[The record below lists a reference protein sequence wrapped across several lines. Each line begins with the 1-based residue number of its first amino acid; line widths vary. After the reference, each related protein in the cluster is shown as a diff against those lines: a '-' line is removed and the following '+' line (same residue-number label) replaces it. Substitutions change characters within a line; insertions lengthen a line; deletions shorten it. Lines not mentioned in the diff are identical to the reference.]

1 MMLQKK
7 VDRAMEWLKEKNQ
20 AQQQSIDL
28 GNDDGINKE
37 LDYYDPRAEW
47 LAEESSNM
55 ELEKGD
61 ILAIIVSASMVF
73 GPILLI
79 LIIILLLILK
89 L

>member
-7 VDRAMEWLKEKNQ
+7 VDRAMEWLKDKNQ
-20 AQQQSIDL
+20 GQQQSIDL
-28 GNDDGINKE
+28 EKDNEIHED
-37 LDYYDPRAEW
+37 LDYYDPRAAW

-61 ILAIIVSASMVF
+61 VLAIIVSASMIF

-79 LIIILLLILK
+79 LLIILLLILR